1 VTPWHPARPPPAT
14 VAEAPAPPGP
24 ANARARGAAG
34 ERPGPRTAGERR
46 ALATALLAILTG
58 AALGLPAPAVG
69 AARFAVVVGNDAG
82 SAGRP
87 RLYFAEKDADRIRQ
101 ALVELGDFTDDRVIV
116 LRGRGVQALRE
127 AMAATEAKVE
137 LARRGGE
144 RALVVVYFSGH
155 AGSVGLELGAETLPY
170 EELRRLVVA
179 SQADAKVVVLDACES
194 GGLTQVKGAKPV
206 PSVDFALP
214 SDESARGTAFITSA
228 AVGEAAQ
235 ESAALGGSFF
245 THHLDVGLRGAADAD
260 GDGQVTLAEA
270 FRYTSARTVAQTAG
284 TQSGPQ
290 HPTYEFRMSGRGDV
304 VLSDLRRADAR
315 LVLPADPGSTWFF
328 RGPRGLLAEVP
339 GQPAPLALA
348 MPAGRYAV
356 ERRSPQGRA
365 TGDVTLAQGA
375 TQELPL
381 LAPTRYEVARAK
393 GGPKPNLAFV
403 EGGIAYL
410 ALKDFGVA
418 PSVRAGVRKEF
429 GTFGLRVAFDW
440 AGKSVSDPA
449 LSYDFAYYGGSAAL
463 LWPLTESAVF
473 VEVGPQLSYGYAS
486 QRLPASQSFSSGIG
500 GAGAAVLVTVPVG
513 PVRLGLDASAAAQVF
528 RRNEQTV
535 VQPGGSAALSVLFGF

>member
-1 VTPWHPARPPPAT
+1 MTRRSPL
-14 VAEAPAPPGP
+14 APPL
-24 ANARARGAAG
+24 RAAPRRSRLPRLALVAA
-34 ERPGPRTAGERR
+34 
-46 ALATALLAILTG
+46 AI
-58 AALGLPAPAVG
+58 LGLPSPAAA
-69 AARFAVVVGNDAG
+69 AARFAIVVGNDAG
-82 SAGRP
+82 SSGRP
-87 RLYFAEKDADRIRQ
+87 RLYFAEKDADRVRR
-101 ALVELGDFTDDRVIV
+101 ALVELGDFSEDRVVV

-144 RALVVVYFSGH
+144 RTLVVVYFSGH

-170 EELRRLVVA
+170 DELRRLVVA
-179 SQADAKVVVLDACES
+179 SQADAKVVLLDACES
-194 GGLTQVKGAKPV
+194 GGLTQVKGAKPA
-206 PSVDFALP
+206 PAVDFSLP
-214 SDESARGTAFITSA
+214 ADESARGTAFITSA
-228 AVGEAAQ
+228 AVGEPAQ

-260 GDGQVTLAEA
+260 GDGQVTLSEA
-270 FRYTSARTVAQTAG
+270 FRYTAAQTVAHTAG

-304 VLSDLRRADAR
+304 VLSDLRKADAR
-315 LVLPADPGSTWFF
+315 LVLPADPGSTWFL

-339 GQPAPLALA
+339 GQAAPLALA

-365 TGDVTLAQGA
+365 TGEVTLAKGA
-375 TQELPL
+375 TEELPL

-403 EGGIAYL
+403 EGGVAYV
-410 ALKDFGVA
+410 ALKGFGVA
-418 PSVRAGVRKEF
+418 PAVRAGVRKEF
-429 GTFGLRVAFDW
+429 GAFGLRVAFDW
-440 AGKSVSDPA
+440 AGKSVSDPS

-473 VEVGPQLSYGYAS
+473 VEVGPQLSYGYAT
-486 QRLPASQSFSSGIG
+486 QRLPASQSFSSGMA

-513 PVRLGLDASAAAQVF
+513 PLRLGLDAVAAAQVF
-528 RRNEQTV
+528 KRNDQTV
-535 VQPGGSAALSVLFGF
+535 VQPGGSASLSVLFGF